1 MAERII
7 RQLIDDLDQSEI
19 ADGEGGAVEFAFRGT
34 VYKIDLSAA
43 NAAALEQA
51 LAPYIAAANR
61 VSGPPVRPERP
72 TTTSTP
78 RRGGRRTKSAAPKRS
93 TGDIRAWASENGH
106 EVSARGRIPASVVEA
121 YEQAR
126 TADRR
131 KRARR

>member
-34 VYKIDLSAA
+34 VYAIDLSDA
-43 NAAALEQA
+43 NASTLEQA
-51 LAPYIAAANR
+51 LAPFIAAATR
-61 VSGPPVRPERP
+61 VSGPPVQSERP
-72 TTTSTP
+72 AASTP
-78 RRGGRRTKSAAPKRS
+78 RRSARRPKSAAPKNS
-93 TGDIRAWASENGH
+93 TGAIRAWASENGH

-126 TADRR
+126 TVTRR
-131 KRARR
+131 KRPRR